1 MRIVAVGAVA
11 ATVLGAALAAM
22 PISSVSTPVPDGG
35 TCGNSCQ
42 RLASVLM
49 PDAGPPTVKPATD
62 NLGATPI
69 ASAANVIAPGAGP
82 DPGQASGAT
91 AVPGVSTGP
100 SFSSGSSASGASGD
114 SGLPAVSGAG
124 LPALPSDPIDAL
136 QALGISNPGATLQGL
151 ATAAVLPGSVSAAYS
166 LLSGVVGV
174 GTSLVGTVTEAA
186 IAITYLQNAGI
197 LPKNLASLLPSGLVP
212 TALPS
217 LNLPVLQ
224 AAAAIVPGGLPA
236 LSGLNLSALQAAAA
250 IVPGGLPALSGLNLP
265 ALQAVVAAIP
275 GGGLPALS
283 GLNLPALQAAA
294 AAIPGGGLP
303 ALSGLNLPA
312 LQALA
317 ATIPH
322 SLPALPPPPPLPAL
336 PHHLCAPGAVIPLC
350 TP

>member
-49 PDAGPPTVKPATD
+49 PDAGPPTVKPAAD
-62 NLGATPI
+62 NTGATPI

-82 DPGQASGAT
+82 DPGQASGPT
-91 AVPGVSTGP
+91 GVPGVSTGP
-100 SFSSGSSASGASGD
+100 SFSSGSTASGD

-174 GTSLVGTVTEAA
+174 GTSIVGTVTEAA
-186 IAITYLQNAGI
+186 IAITYLQNAGL

-212 TALPS
+212 TGLPS
-217 LNLPVLQ
+217 LNLP
-224 AAAAIVPGGLPA
+224 
-236 LSGLNLSALQAAAA
+236 
-250 IVPGGLPALSGLNLP
+250 
-265 ALQAVVAAIP
+265 
-275 GGGLPALS
+275 
-283 GLNLPALQAAA
+283 
-294 AAIPGGGLP
+294 
-303 ALSGLNLPA
+303 
-312 LQALA
+312 
-317 ATIPH
+317 
-322 SLPALPPPPPLPAL
+322 
-336 PHHLCAPGAVIPLC
+336 
-350 TP
+350 